1 MGGRESERE
10 TRAPPPK
17 FFPSSIDPLTT
28 YARDEK
34 DPSLK
39 IFRPRESNCATY
51 LLSVKPRREETPATG
66 TRDLHYYCCEF
77 ADGKKIADA
86 IGQRPLKRLSDSLR
100 AILRTD
106 RRPHDQFT
114 ALSTTASKPQPPRG
128 PPPHRGIP
136 SVAAG
141 ASERA
146 RRRGPTRG
154 SAAGRTRRSPC
165 ARRGGAGLKPR
176 RRPGAASR

>member
-1 MGGRESERE
+1 MFLAANNHVRGG
-10 TRAPPPK
+10 TIAL
-17 FFPSSIDPLTT
+17 SSH
-28 YARDEK
+28 AN
-34 DPSLK
+34 DPSIKNL
-39 IFRPRESNCATY
+39 RPKSCSFARHFCARQAT
-51 LLSVKPRREETPATG
+51 PRGKSRSWHA
-66 TRDLHYYCCEF
+66 RF
-77 ADGKKIADA
+77 AYIIAA
-86 IGQRPLKRLSDSLR
+86 RCSLQKSCRRHRAAALKRLSDSLR